1 VHSFFI
7 CLLYVIYQYL
17 CFQLQITIPLSFS
30 GFPTLLTS
38 RPNIGGDTTPE
49 SLRDG
54 SFGIHDVAR
63 CLSFL
68 ANKKSMKNVV
78 WVGGKDYWLVV
89 SSNRCDIQLL
99 NLITRVTVEL
109 PSFSTVDMYATHK
122 SLDLIQAS
130 QDCTRTMRR
139 IGLCQTPFDRGGH
152 KAISPFNKWEIGYAS
167 KGDTGWRTIKCAKY
181 FIEKFL

>member
-1 VHSFFI
+1 
-7 CLLYVIYQYL
+7 
-17 CFQLQITIPLSFS
+17 
-30 GFPTLLTS
+30 
-38 RPNIGGDTTPE
+38 
-49 SLRDG
+49 
-54 SFGIHDVAR
+54 
-63 CLSFL
+63 
-68 ANKKSMKNVV
+68 MKNVV

-181 FIEKFL
+181 FIEKQPYFPEVFVDVVLHKKSLVVVDIYGVVFCGAWMMMRS